1 MCRDPKDNY
10 ILETALGGS
19 ADFII
24 TADNDLLILNPFR
37 EIRILTMQ
45 EFMENVFTRWGY
57 TKTKF

>member
-45 EFMENVFTRWGY
+45 EFMENVFTR
-57 TKTKF
+57 